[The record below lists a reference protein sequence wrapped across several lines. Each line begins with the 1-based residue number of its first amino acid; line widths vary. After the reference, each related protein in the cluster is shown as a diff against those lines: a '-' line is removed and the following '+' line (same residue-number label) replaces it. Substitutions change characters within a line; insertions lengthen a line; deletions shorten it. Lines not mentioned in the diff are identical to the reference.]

1 MKLDVLYE
9 IDVPRPWG
17 YKPHPYGQR
26 DAEQQAYAE
35 AFEQIKLADR
45 MGFHTTWHVEHHFRE
60 GRSHSP
66 SSEVILGALSQSTE
80 QIRLGFG
87 VTLMPHPFIH
97 PARVAEKVATVDV
110 LSKGRVEWGTGRSTP
125 MEQTAFGVDAARSKD
140 QWRAA
145 VQTVVGMWES
155 EYYEEHSEFLDFP
168 RRMITPK
175 PVQDPHPPA
184 WMAGVSPGNGGRGRP
199 AGSPGLLAMSD
210 HEPARST
217 RRRPSASTEKRP
229 PTPFRSPGCAPTR
242 WPPTPW
248 CIAPTPL
255 PPPRT
260 TGIWDSVWWWY
271 HHLAEFTLE
280 WEFPHFSQEEKDRV
294 FPLLTARANGEF
306 DVAKFDDADMIIV
319 GDPERCY
326 EKMCHYADIGVDEL
340 ICYVQFGHLPHTSV
354 MRTIELLGKEVI
366 PALDRYVP
374 KR

>member
-17 YKPHPYGQR
+17 DKPHPYGQR

-35 AFEQIKLADR
+35 ALEQIKLADR

-66 SSEVILGALSQSTE
+66 SSEVILGALSQCTE
-80 QIRLGFG
+80 HIRLGFG

-125 MEQTAFGVDAARSKD
+125 MEQTAFGVDPATSKD
-140 QWRAA
+140 QWRVAME
-145 VQTVVGMWES
+145 TVVGMWEL
-155 EYYEEHSEFLDFP
+155 EYFEEHSEFLDFP

-184 WMAGVSPGNGGRGRP
+184 WMAGVSPGTATVAGRSGL
-199 AGSPGLLAMSD
+199 GLLAMSIMNPLEQTAATIRQYREAAAD
-210 HEPARST
+210 PVPLT
-217 RRRPSASTEKRP
+217 RVTTDKVAAYTLVH
-229 PTPFRSPGCAPTR
+229 CADSLV
-242 WPPTPW
+242 
-248 CIAPTPL
+248 AAEEN
-255 PPPRT
+255 
-260 TGIWDSVWWWY
+260 GIWDAVWWWY

-294 FPLLTARANGEF
+294 FPILTSRANGDF
-306 DVAKFDDADMIIV
+306 DLAAFDEADMIIV

-326 EKMCHYADIGVDEL
+326 QKMCHYADIGVDEL
-340 ICYVQFGHLPHTSV
+340 ICYVQFGHLPHSSV
-354 MRTIELLGKEVI
+354 MRTIELLGTEVI
-366 PALDRYVP
+366 PALERYVP
-374 KR
+374 RG